1 MQRPHSR
8 REHSGMKNLK
18 TNVAV
23 GEESVGVCDKAG
35 EISTC
40 QVMQGLVGYIKEFS
54 LCLF

>member
-8 REHSGMKNLK
+8 REHGGVKNLK

-40 QVMQGLVGYIKEFS
+40 QVTQGLVGYIKGFS